1 MLNDLTWHDFCLII
15 NMLYEYIHTIE
26 LNFNGYIG

>member
-15 NMLYEYIHTIE
+15 IMLYEYIIE